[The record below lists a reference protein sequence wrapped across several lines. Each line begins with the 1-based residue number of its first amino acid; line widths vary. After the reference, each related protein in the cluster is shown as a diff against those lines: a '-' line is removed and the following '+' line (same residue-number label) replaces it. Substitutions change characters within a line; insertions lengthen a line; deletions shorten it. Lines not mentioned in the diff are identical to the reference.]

1 MAAVI
6 HPEFTSTTR
15 RPALRVVEGGRSA
28 AARRRAATFRRR
40 RVGAFVALTLMLAGL
55 STIADAAFGL
65 LETTADRTPSA
76 AVAAGDAP
84 VAVHLVQPGETLW
97 DIAAEVAPNRD
108 PRAVVDELVEL
119 NGSASITPGQR
130 LLLPA

>member
-15 RPALRVVEGGRSA
+15 RPALHVVEGGRST

-40 RVGAFVALTLMLAGL
+40 RIGALIALTLMLAGL
-55 STIADAAFGL
+55 SSVADAAFGL
-65 LETTADRTPSA
+65 LETGADRTPSA
-76 AVAAGDAP
+76 AVAEGDGP

-97 DIAAEVAPNRD
+97 EIAAEVAPDRD
-108 PRAVVDELVEL
+108 PRAVVDELIEL

-130 LLLPA
+130 LLLPT